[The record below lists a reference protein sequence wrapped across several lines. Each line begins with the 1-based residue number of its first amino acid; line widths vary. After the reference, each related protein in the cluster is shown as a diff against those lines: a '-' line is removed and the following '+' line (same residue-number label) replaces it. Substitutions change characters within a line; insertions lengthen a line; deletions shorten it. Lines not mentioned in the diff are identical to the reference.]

1 MYERFQISEKSDTT
15 AGHDAY
21 AEVATVSRKLTT
33 EMLVRMIESAADY
46 HDWSLSES
54 DGARLVK
61 LIKHKQRI
69 ICSTFAFQ
77 LNRHFADF
85 KAADGAQTQDDS

>member
-1 MYERFQISEKSDTT
+1 MSNSKSVQKTDTT
-15 AGHDAY
+15 TGHDAY
-21 AEVATVSRKLTT
+21 AEVATVSRKLTS

-46 HDWSLSES
+46 RDWSLSDD

-69 ICSTFAFQ
+69 ICSSFSFQ
-77 LNRHFADF
+77 LKQHFIDF
-85 KAADGAQTQDDS
+85 HAADGSQSKQKSK